1 MGYPGIEAYRRQ
13 QLEGMK
19 PEQLVLVALEQG
31 VLACRRR
38 EKRRAQR
45 VVIELI
51 GGLDFN
57 YSEQAGGLL
66 SLYDWVL
73 QLLGEDR
80 FEEAETVFDRLRA
93 AWAQALAAP
102 GPGATPA
109 DSVERRDRRAGGGL
123 PPDLQG

>member
-19 PEQLVLVALEQG
+19 PEQLVLVAFEQG

-51 GGLDFN
+51 GALVLQ
-57 YSEQAGGLL
+57 YRAQAEGFLA
-66 SLYDWVL
+66 LYDWVL

-80 FEEAETVFDRLRA
+80 FEEAGAVLDRLRA
-93 AWAQALAAP
+93 AWEQALTAP
-102 GPGATPA
+102 AGGTAPAGPA
-109 DSVERRDRRAGGGL
+109 ERRGGPSSGAL